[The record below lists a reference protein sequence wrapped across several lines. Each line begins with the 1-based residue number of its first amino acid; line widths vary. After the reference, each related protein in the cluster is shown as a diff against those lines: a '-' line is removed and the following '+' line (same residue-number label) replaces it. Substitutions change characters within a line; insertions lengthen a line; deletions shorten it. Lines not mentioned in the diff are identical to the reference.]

1 MERKK
6 WRVFISFILGF
17 IIFNIFVAITSN
29 GYFMTKLLKKDY
41 FLTIELQNNRT
52 KQDINNFEQMLLK
65 DENVRGIRFLSKIEA
80 FKNLQ
85 KELEIVIPRS
95 ENPLSDSIVV
105 YIDDD
110 NNIQALQ
117 EKLDTDEMVR
127 EIYIDSQFLQNIKRK
142 VKAINI
148 LIVISGLLTIA
159 IAYIL
164 LIILKISI
172 KKDFLYGVIIRPQ
185 NRLNYVMARNKTV
198 LSFVASSIYGM
209 LLFFNIYMLL
219 RDELQTVISTLILQS
234 FKQLLIV
241 EIVAVLVLI
250 FIAVRISKK
259 FKKDGV

>member
-1 MERKK
+1 
-6 WRVFISFILGF
+6 
-17 IIFNIFVAITSN
+17 
-29 GYFMTKLLKKDY
+29 
-41 FLTIELQNNRT
+41 
-52 KQDINNFEQMLLK
+52 MLLK

-172 KKDFLYGVIIRPQ
+172 KKIF
-185 NRLNYVMARNKTV
+185 
-198 LSFVASSIYGM
+198 
-209 LLFFNIYMLL
+209 YM
-219 RDELQTVISTLILQS
+219 EL
-234 FKQLLIV
+234 
-241 EIVAVLVLI
+241 
-250 FIAVRISKK
+250 
-259 FKKDGV
+259 